1 MRVLVRSRPAC
12 AWVRCCVH
20 PRAGAGGPRRSCGS
34 SGGRPSGTG
43 HGDALRTLSR
53 VQQKLE
59 RESDPE
65 AADIEIAASH
75 QARAL
80 GITALHSAAWAGG
93 GAAFAA
99 ALLHLPVDSNF
110 LGFAASHPEWS
121 TPWVGAHAAYF
132 GLVGLRR
139 GMIHGAESILL
150 RSAWLRQV
158 VDGIGDLHGFSVS
171 SVHEWVAFRVLFEER
186 LERWTEAVRR
196 EGGLAEYFPPV
207 SVTIDRC
214 VPEAHRTGA
223 GGALAGAAHA

>member
-1 MRVLVRSRPAC
+1 MRLLLRPRPAC
-12 AWVRCCVH
+12 AWARRRMR
-20 PRAGAGGPRRSCGS
+20 PLAAAGGPWRS
-34 SGGRPSGTG
+34 SGSTSDGPPGTSL
-43 HGDALRTLSR
+43 GDKMRTLSR
-53 VQQKLE
+53 VQQALE
-59 RESDPE
+59 RESEPE
-65 AADIEIAASH
+65 PAGIEIDPFH

-121 TPWVGAHAAYF
+121 ASWVGAHAAYF
-132 GLVGLRR
+132 GIVGLRR
-139 GMIHGAESILL
+139 GMVHGAESILL

-158 VDGIGDLHGFSVS
+158 VDGIGDLRGFSVS
-171 SVHEWVAFRVLFEER
+171 SVHEWVAFRVLFEQR
-186 LERWTEAVRR
+186 LEQWTETVRR

-214 VPEAHRTGA
+214 V
-223 GGALAGAAHA
+223 